1 VENFEKMDNPPRIP
15 PRPRYNVDAHQNRRR
30 KPVAQSQQK
39 DCTSHKTKVTIT
51 TQTPKGISD
60 QIIYPSSSRALP
72 HSGSMGS
79 ETGTQAS
86 GSGCSA
92 QTQKTGTTTTTALVL
107 NKDGIGYYEK
117 GKYANAMKSFNSFLK
132 SQMLRRAED
141 DNPLLAKTLANIG
154 SVYLRQDRYQHAI
167 QSLEN
172 AVRMMRRSKRKQ
184 ETNKNSEQQ
193 TIPTDVPL
201 AGVLNNLGTAKFLK
215 GDHKASL
222 ECYWEAVRDA
232 KTYNGRS
239 NKKELA
245 NSLYNIGRISVLQK
259 DYPMAL
265 KMLNESLC
273 LQKKLHGENSMEI
286 VDTLNF
292 VGFVHYSIGVCDR
305 AVFVFTEALSIVTAC
320 FGSVHEKVAVSLINV
335 GMVLEK
341 EGDLDEALR
350 CFSTAHDVCE
360 KVGLNET
367 NTTMYTAIRSANDIR
382 RELAAL
388 VQEAGPSR
396 QKKGNRGRQRDKVDS
411 SFHQRRKTS
420 TSGNPTAG
428 ATPKDKDPSCKIR
441 SEGGN
446 GMNVIY
452 AAFKERRKSD
462 QASIEYREDPHWEID
477 DSSMVEEDRDD

>member
-1 VENFEKMDNPPRIP
+1 MDNPPRIP
-15 PRPRYNVDAHQNRRR
+15 PRPRFNDYAHQIRRR
-30 KPVAQSQQK
+30 KPVAQSQEK
-39 DCTSHKTKVTIT
+39 DNVSHTTKVTT
-51 TQTPKGISD
+51 AAQSPEGISD
-60 QIIYPSSSRALP
+60 QISALP
-72 HSGSMGS
+72 YSGSMGS
-79 ETGTQAS
+79 TGTQTS

-92 QTQKTGTTTTTALVL
+92 QTQKTGTTTTMALVL

-132 SQMLRRAED
+132 SQMLRRTED
-141 DNPLLAKTLANIG
+141 DNPLVAKTLANIG

-172 AVRMMRRSKRKQ
+172 AVRMMRRSK
-184 ETNKNSEQQ
+184 NNAQQ
-193 TIPTDVPL
+193 KIPTNVPL
-201 AGVLNNLGTAKFLK
+201 ARVFNNLGTAKFLK

-232 KTYNGRS
+232 KKYSGRS

-259 DYPMAL
+259 DYSMAL
-265 KMLNESLC
+265 KTLNESLC
-273 LQKKLHGENSMEI
+273 LQKKLHGDTRIEL
-286 VDTLNF
+286 VDTLNLI
-292 VGFVHYSIGVCDR
+292 GFVHHSIGVCDR

-350 CFSTAHDVCE
+350 CFSTAQDVCE

-388 VQEAGPSR
+388 AQEAEPSR
-396 QKKGNRGRQRDKVDS
+396 QKKENGGTRRDKVES
-411 SFHQRRKTS
+411 SLPQSRKTLP
-420 TSGNPTAG
+420 SGSPTAG
-428 ATPKDKDPSCKIR
+428 DTPKNNDPFCKNR
-441 SEGGN
+441 SEGKN
-446 GMNVIY
+446 GMNAIY
-452 AAFKERRKSD
+452 AAFQERRKSD
-462 QASIEYREDPHWEID
+462 QQASIEYREDAHWEID
-477 DSSMVEEDRDD
+477 DSSMVEEDRDNRLA